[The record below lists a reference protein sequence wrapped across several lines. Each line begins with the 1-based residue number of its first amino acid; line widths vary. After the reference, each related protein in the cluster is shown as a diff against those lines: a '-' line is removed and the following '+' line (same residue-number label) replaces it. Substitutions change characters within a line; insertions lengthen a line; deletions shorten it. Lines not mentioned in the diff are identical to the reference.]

1 MAKTCAYCDT
11 RGRLT
16 KDHVWPECF
25 LDRIGRGAA
34 HFSHQTGRAHGGD
47 YVVADVCDKCNN
59 AILSELD
66 AYFCRLYDFFFA
78 EARDFESVVLFQY
91 DYHLLTRSLLKIAYN
106 SARAAGSEDS
116 YLRQIRKYI
125 LRGEPAPTKLAL
137 FAELVSP
144 TLVVDSAR
152 PSGTRAVLPSGFYR
166 SAITQLLT
174 PHGSLVRTRI
184 VAVNS
189 FYFHLVFP
197 NGSLTDTQF
206 EEAAAELGSHI
217 AGVVR
222 LTPASADVLVKS
234 SPQDAISSAVP
245 HIQKN
250 RDTYRDFFRRRKP

>member
-1 MAKTCAYCDT
+1 VTKTCAYCDT
-11 RGRLT
+11 PGRLT

-25 LDRIGRGAA
+25 LDKIGRGA

-59 AILSELD
+59 AVLSELD
-66 AYFCRLYDFFFA
+66 AYFCRLYDDFLA
-78 EARDFESVVLFQY
+78 EARDYDSVVSFHY

-106 SARAAGSEDS
+106 SARGAGSDDS
-116 YLRQIRKYI
+116 YLRQIRSYI
-125 LRGEPAPTKLAL
+125 LRGAPVPTQLAV

-144 TLVVDSAR
+144 TLVADSTF
-152 PSGTRAVLPSGFYR
+152 PSGKRLVLPSGFYR

-206 EEAAAELGSHI
+206 EQAAAELGSYI

-222 LTPASADVLVKS
+222 LTPTFEKVLLKS

-250 RDTYRDFFRRRKP
+250 RATYRDFFRRRKS